1 MSIIPFVVEEYLY
14 SLRRKKKEV
23 IVEIKVWGNCGKCK
37 TRIEKAAKVKGVK
50 KTFWNMETKMLE
62 LTYNPKL
69 FHWKKF
75 MRNLPWQDMI
85 LKTYTPPKLNT
96 LSCRTVVNTLEKNN
110 FVLFSKEQ
118 RMKV

>member
-50 KTFWNMETKMLE
+50 KAFWNMETKMLE
-62 LTYNPKL
+62 LTYNPK
-69 FHWKKF
+69 
-75 MRNLPWQDMI
+75 
-85 LKTYTPPKLNT
+85 
-96 LSCRTVVNTLEKNN
+96 VVSLEKIHENLALAGHDTEN
-110 FVLFSKEQ
+110 IYAPKEKYLKLPECCKYIRSK
-118 RMKV
+118 